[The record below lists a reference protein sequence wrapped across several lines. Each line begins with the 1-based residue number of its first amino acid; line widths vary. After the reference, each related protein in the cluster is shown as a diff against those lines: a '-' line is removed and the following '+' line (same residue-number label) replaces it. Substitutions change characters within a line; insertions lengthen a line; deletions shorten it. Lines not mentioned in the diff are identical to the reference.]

1 MISSLLL
8 LCSSREVL
16 SRRMNLWAC
25 LCALLANLLHVC
37 VSALGKEKCCKLV
50 LPCKNKITLAIE
62 STQWV
67 WEIFTGE
74 LQGESCSCDWFGLG
88 LSIYIQ
94 LVSLGFLCMEKEWS
108 TTKRFCHVSG
118 TLFCVQDLQKDVFW
132 FVLSFWLDEYCLE
145 NLLRWHTTTRNFII
159 WRVSLL
165 FFFLRLYLEGKYIY
179 PPFKYND

>member
-1 MISSLLL
+1 MISSLLF

-50 LPCKNKITLAIE
+50 LPCKNKITLAIK

-67 WEIFTGE
+67 WENFTGE

-118 TLFCVQDLQKDVFW
+118 TLCSRFTEGCILICFVFLTGW
-132 FVLSFWLDEYCLE
+132 
-145 NLLRWHTTTRNFII
+145 I
-159 WRVSLL
+159 L
-165 FFFLRLYLEGKYIY
+165 FGKLVEMTYY
-179 PPFKYND
+179 Y